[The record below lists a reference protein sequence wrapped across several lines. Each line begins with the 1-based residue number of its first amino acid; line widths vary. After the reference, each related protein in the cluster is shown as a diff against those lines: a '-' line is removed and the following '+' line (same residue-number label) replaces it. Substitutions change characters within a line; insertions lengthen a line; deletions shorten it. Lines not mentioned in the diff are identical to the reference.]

1 MEWGERWGWVGTRLT
16 VALTGIVAVLSI
28 VTGIANI
35 TATGFIGPLAEFIP
49 PAVQRTA
56 GFTGAMTG
64 FLMLLSAY
72 GLRRGLETAWWST
85 LVLLPLTAVQGLVQ
99 SSPLSI
105 PLVVVSLLA
114 MPNLLANRS
123 RFDREVELT
132 NTQIAAGL
140 ALVAAQAYGTLGT
153 YALREEFGEVETIL
167 DAFYFTIVTAST
179 VGYGDATPLTQEARL
194 FGISVLLVGTASFA
208 VALGALLSPLIEARF
223 AAALGKMTER
233 ELESLEDHVL
243 VLGYGELTEPILG
256 ELDGRAPFVVV
267 TDSEKRADRLADRD
281 VLVLRADPSDEESIE
296 RAGLDRA
303 RAVVVATNTD
313 AEDAL
318 TVLTVRQLRPDVRI
332 VSAAT
337 DRENVGKLRRAGA
350 DAVISPATIG
360 GRLMVQSALGRED
373 TEDVADRLL
382 GSRDRDRSR
391 D

>member
-1 MEWGERWGWVGTRLT
+1 MEWGERWGLIGTHLT

-28 VTGIANI
+28 ITGIANI
-35 TATGFIGPLAEFIP
+35 SA
-49 PAVQRTA
+49 PAVGLLYDLIDLPTVVHRTA

-72 GLRRGLETAWWST
+72 GLRDRLRVAWWST
-85 LVLLPLTAVQGLVQ
+85 AVLLPVTAVQGLLQ
-99 SSPLSI
+99 SSVLSI
-105 PLVVVSLLA
+105 PLIVISALA

-123 RFDREVELT
+123 HFERELQLT

-140 ALVAAQAYGTLGT
+140 ALVGAQAYGTLGT

-167 DAFYFTIVTAST
+167 DAFYFTLVTAST
-179 VGYGDATPLTQEARL
+179 VGYGDATPATQQARL
-194 FGISVLLVGTASFA
+194 FGMSVLLVGTASFA
-208 VALGALLSPLIEARF
+208 VALGALLSPVIEARF
-223 AAALGKMTER
+223 AAALGRMNDA
-233 ELESLEDHVL
+233 ELATLDDHVL
-243 VLGYGELTEPILG
+243 VLGYGELTEPILQ
-256 ELDGRAPFVVV
+256 ELEGRAAFVVV
-267 TDSEKRADRLADRD
+267 TDHDERADRLAERD
-281 VLVLRADPSDEESIE
+281 LLVLRGDPSDEETIE

-337 DRENVGKLRRAGA
+337 ERENVVKLKRAGA
-350 DAVISPATIG
+350 DTVISPATIG

-373 TEDVADRLL
+373 TEDIADRLL
-382 GSRDRDRSR
+382 GSD
-391 D
+391 

>member
-140 ALVAAQAYGTLGT
+140 ALVGAQAYGTLGT

-318 TVLTVRQLRPDVRI
+318 TVLTVRQLRPDIRI

-337 DRENVGKLRRAGA
+337 DRENVVKLRRAGA

-382 GSRDRDRSR
+382 GDRDRSR

>member
-1 MEWGERWGWVGTRLT
+1 MEWGEHWGLIGTHLT
-16 VALTGIVAVLSI
+16 VALTSIVAVLSI

-35 TATGFIGPLAEFIP
+35 SA
-49 PAVQRTA
+49 PAVGLLHDLIDIPTVIHRTA

-72 GLRRGLETAWWST
+72 GLRTRLRVAWWSAV
-85 LVLLPLTAVQGLVQ
+85 VLLPMTAIQGLLQ
-99 SSPLSI
+99 SSVLSI
-105 PLVVVSLLA
+105 PLILVSLLA
-114 MPNLLANRS
+114 LSNVLMTRTQ
-123 RFDREVELT
+123 FDRALELT

-140 ALVAAQAYGTLGT
+140 ALVGAQAYGTLGT
-153 YALREEFGEVETIL
+153 YALRAEFGEVETIL
-167 DAFYFTIVTAST
+167 DAFYYTIVTAST

-233 ELESLEDHVL
+233 ELEALEDHVL

-267 TDSEKRADRLADRD
+267 TDSDKRADRLADRD
-281 VLVLRADPSDEESIE
+281 LLVLRGDPSDEETIE
-296 RAGLDRA
+296 RAGLERA

-337 DRENVGKLRRAGA
+337 DRENVVKLRRAGA
-350 DAVISPATIG
+350 DTVISPATIG

-373 TEDVADRLL
+373 TEDIADRLL
-382 GSRDRDRSR
+382 GSRG
-391 D
+391 